1 MKNRLT
7 KLFIALFAIFSFALM
22 GLNLMPQAKASAFTA
37 TEATYTISNTGNT
50 FSVKKGLEPSQ
61 VDLGIDLATLE
72 EAFETILG
80 DPDLDENATVEV
92 VFNTVTI
99 STEEQITLSRNFI
112 FSGVLNIENTSSLF
126 ISENPNADKD
136 QEIVCDNLVLT
147 NISDTLSNFAFF
159 EANNSKTFFTLKNA
173 DFNIISASS
182 ETTHAIKFNS
192 NTHKL
197 LLKGI
202 VTHDTTYLYNY
213 TPDTLLYLD
222 QDNANNDD
230 FYADNEGNP
239 IETTEQIKIAIPYT
253 ANNSLICSNIEY
265 ANTLLI
271 DLVADDDFFTV
282 STVPNNSTLYV
293 AVESNFTFN
302 TNGGTFATADA
313 APITIFY
320 NNDTPYTF
328 PDQTKITKEYHH
340 FIGWFG
346 QIEYNSQTYY
356 FDQTLIEEFV
366 AQGSNPATIPTIFKT
381 DLSTF
386 VAAKS
391 FTNYAFSS
399 KGTAEQYAKYYP
411 VTVMAENGQA
421 PTFIAKWA
429 LDTYDVTF
437 NTNGG
442 TAVSTETYEYGSTI
456 SEPATIPTKTGYT
469 FDKWYKDAELTTPF
483 DFAAETMPAENII
496 IYAGYTV
503 NNYTITFVTNTTET
517 TIDPITYNFGAEI
530 ADFAPLS
537 KEGHTFEGW
546 FLNEGCTTPFEAETM
561 PAENITVYAKWTL
574 DRISVYFNSKGGS
587 TIDEIF
593 VDYGTYVTIP
603 AAPTKTGSVFD
614 GWYYDYNCTN
624 DQKVVWTEGKLQVK
638 TQLRLYAKW
647 IDLPYHLVF
656 QDGNNRIGY
665 KTFGYGA
672 TIELLDGLIKDGYTF
687 GGWYADEALTTPFTL
702 TSMPAENT
710 YVYAKWISKIIIDI
724 DESTQKYVADAINP
738 TFELNSDLQNF
749 VIKYKVNGEWVMDAP
764 TDVGTYDV
772 MITRNEDEH
781 YARFESVIEGGY
793 VIEPIV
799 ADYTWLIAILFAVFA
814 LEIIVSIAVRILRK
828 LKKNMVITSLAI
840 VTGNIMIPSNQVV
853 LIIISAICAVAGFV
867 VMCYQLVKL
876 HRTLPLALITPEE
889 DNDSMEKHFKHSEK
903 VIAEETH
910 SYSAQDVEDM
920 LLHDT
925 VGHAIKEKH
934 NLNELEKEEIKERV
948 PIGPLAYS
956 EEHDNMQKIEDE
968 DVEQATTPASNV
980 EIVDD
985 EFIANDTDDNERL
998 YNSDDPFLRKDPTDY
1013 NIDKKED

>member
-1 MKNRLT
+1 MKNKLT
-7 KLFIALFAIFSFALM
+7 KLFIAIFAIFSFALM
-22 GLNLMPQAKASAFTA
+22 GLNLMPKAKASAYVVSA
-37 TEATYTISNTGNT
+37 ATYNITNTGNT
-50 FSVKKGLEPSQ
+50 FYVTR
-61 VDLGIDLATLE
+61 GIEGTDEDVAENVTTLQGCFDAIYE
-72 EAFETILG
+72 
-80 DPDLDENATVEV
+80 DENLGENDTIEIK
-92 VFNTVTI
+92 FNVTI
-99 STEEQITLSRNFI
+99 STEEQITLNRNFI
-112 FSGVLNIENTSSLF
+112 FSGMLNTDNASSLF
-126 ISENPNADKD
+126 ICENPNANKD
-136 QEIVCDNLVLT
+136 QEIVCDNLIIST
-147 NISDTLSNFAFF
+147 TSDTLSNFAFF
-159 EANNSKTFFTLKNA
+159 EVNNPKTYFTLFNTDFTFF
-173 DFNIISASS
+173 
-182 ETTHAIKFNS
+182 ETYDETSHAIKFNS
-192 NTHKL
+192 DNNKL
-197 LLKGI
+197 LLKGE

-213 TPDTLLYLD
+213 TPSTLLYVD
-222 QDNANNDD
+222 QDNENQDD
-230 FYADNEGNP
+230 FYADNDGNP
-239 IETTEQIKIAIPYT
+239 VETTEKIKIAIPYT
-253 ANNSLICSNIEY
+253 ANNSLISSNIEY
-265 ANTLLI
+265 SNVLLI
-271 DLVADDDFFTV
+271 ELVADDDFFIA
-282 STVPNNSTLYV
+282 STVPNNSALYV
-293 AVESNFTFN
+293 ATESTFTFN

-391 FTNYAFSS
+391 FTNYAFASQ
-399 KGTAEQYAKYYP
+399 GTAEQYAKYYP

-437 NTNGG
+437 ETNGG
-442 TAVSTETYEYGSTI
+442 TAVNAETYEYGSIIT
-456 SEPATIPTKTGYT
+456 EPATIPTKTGYT
-469 FDKWYKDAELTTPF
+469 FDKWYKDAELTIPF
-483 DFAAETMPAENII
+483 NFGVETMPAENIT
-496 IYAGYTV
+496 IYAGYTA

-530 ADFAPLS
+530 ANFAPLT
-537 KEGHTFEGW
+537 KEGNNFGGW
-546 FLNEGCTTPFEAETM
+546 FLNEECTIPFEAETM
-561 PAENITVYAKWTL
+561 PAEDITVYAKWTL
-574 DRISVYFNSKGGS
+574 NRISVYFNTKGGS

-593 VDYGTYVTIP
+593 VDYGNYVNIP

-614 GWYYDYNCTN
+614 GWYYDYNCSN

-638 TQLRLYAKW
+638 NQLRLYAKW

-656 QDGNNRIGY
+656 QDGINRIDY
-665 KTFGYGA
+665 KTYGYGA
-672 TIELLDGLIKDGYTF
+672 TIELLDDLTKNGYIF

-702 TSMPAENT
+702 TTMPAENT
-710 YVYAKWISKIIIDI
+710 YVYAKWISKIIIYI
-724 DESTQKYVADAINP
+724 DESTQKYVADTINP
-738 TFELNSDLQNF
+738 TFELNSDLKNF
-749 VIKYKVNGEWVMDAP
+749 VIKYKVNEEWVMDAP

-781 YARFESVIEGGY
+781 YARFETLIKGGY

-840 VTGNIMIPSNQVV
+840 VTGNSIIPSNQVV
-853 LIIISAICAVAGFV
+853 MIIIAGICAVAGFV
-867 VMCYQLVKL
+867 MMCYQLVKL

-934 NLNELEKEEIKERV
+934 NLNELEKEDVKEKV
-948 PIGPLAYS
+948 PIGPIAYS
-956 EEHDNMQKIEDE
+956 EEHDNMQKVED
-968 DVEQATTPASNV
+968 DDTNQTTKPSSNV

-1013 NIDKKED
+1013 SSDKKED